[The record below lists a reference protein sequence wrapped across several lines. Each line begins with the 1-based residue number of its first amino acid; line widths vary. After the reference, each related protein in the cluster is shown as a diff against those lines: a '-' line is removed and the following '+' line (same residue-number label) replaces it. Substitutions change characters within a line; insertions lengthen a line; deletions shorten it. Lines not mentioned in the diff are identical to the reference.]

1 MKNEKA
7 KVKIIPLGGVNEIG
21 KNLTAI
27 EYKNDIV
34 VIDCGLKFP
43 DEDMFGIDLV
53 IPDIT
58 YLIKNKE
65 KVSGIFL
72 THGHE
77 DHIGAL
83 PYVLKQLNVPV
94 YGTKLT
100 LGIVETKLKE
110 HGLLS
115 STELIR
121 VKPRD
126 VIRLNSVSVEFI
138 KTNHS
143 IADSVAIAVHTPLG
157 VVLHTGDFK
166 IDYSPIDGE
175 LMDFARFAELGKK
188 GVLVMMADSTNVE
201 KQGYT
206 KSERIVGESLT
217 RIFGK
222 TKGRI
227 IIATFASNIHR
238 IQQIIDAAT
247 VYGRKVAVS
256 GRSME
261 NIINVAIELGY
272 IEVAE
277 NTLVPIDAINK
288 YNNDQIVIITTGS
301 QGEPMSALSRMA
313 SAEHKKVNIVEGDTI
328 IISATPIPGN
338 EKLVSKIV
346 NQLFKKGAEVIYGS
360 AENIHVSGHACQE
373 ELKLMQTLIKPKN
386 FIPVHG
392 EYRHLKQHGELAI
405 KLGLNPKNV
414 VIPEVGNVIE
424 VNRSGIRKSG
434 TVISGQIFVD
444 GLGVGDVGNIVL
456 RDRKHLSQDGIL
468 TVVVTLSKDNKTI
481 VAGPDIISRGF
492 VYVRESEGLIDEA
505 REIVRNTLLECEEK
519 NITDW
524 ATLKSNVRDELRSYL
539 YEKTKR
545 KPMILPIIMEI

>member
-115 STELIR
+115 STELVR

-166 IDYSPIDGE
+166 VDYTPIDGE
-175 LMDFARFAELGKK
+175 PMDFARFAELGKK
-188 GVLVMMADSTNVE
+188 GVLAMMADSTNVE
-201 KQGYT
+201 KSGYT
-206 KSERIVGESLT
+206 NSEKIVGESLT

-238 IQQIIDAAT
+238 IQQIIDAAS

-261 NIINVAIELGY
+261 NIMNVAIELGY
-272 IEVAE
+272 IEVDKD
-277 NTLVPIDAINK
+277 TLVSIDQINK
-288 YNNDQIVIITTGS
+288 YNNDQVVIITTGS

-313 SAEHKKVNIVEGDTI
+313 ASEHRKVNIVEGDTI

-338 EKLVSKIV
+338 EKLVSKVI

-360 AENIHVSGHACQE
+360 QENIHVSGHACQE
-373 ELKLMQTLIKPKN
+373 ELKLMQTLVRPKH

-392 EYRHLKQHGELAI
+392 EYRHLQQHGELAI
-405 KLGLNPKNV
+405 KLGLDSKNV
-414 VIPEVGNVIE
+414 VIPDVGDIIE
-424 VNRSGIRKSG
+424 VTRSGIKKNGS
-434 TVISGQIFVD
+434 VISGQVFVD

-468 TVVVTLSKDNKTI
+468 TVVVTLSKENKTI

-492 VYVRESEGLIDEA
+492 VYVRESESLMDEA
-505 REIVRNTLLECEEK
+505 RDIVRNILFDCEEK
-519 NITDW
+519 NISDW